1 MGWRQVTPG
10 IILVLVKLMGTS
22 LFVTF
27 IPQIFPRGNFSFVS
41 EENGT
46 VPQTP
51 QSRPEGPTTTT
62 PVRVTTAV
70 LQTTQHLAES
80 STTSSVRVT
89 ITVQDPE
96 LRWESFGGSSYGF
109 SEHTLNWISSHSE
122 CQTWNSDLVIINDE
136 KEMEFLQNRT
146 RNANYFIGLEYP
158 DDGDKWFWIDGT
170 EPRGDL
176 LIMKPN
182 NENKQCATL
191 RGREVSPASCFEAN
205 RWICEKKNG

>member
-10 IILVLVKLMGTS
+10 IILVLVKLIGTS

-51 QSRPEGPTTTT
+51 PSLTLTEGLTTTT
-62 PVRVTTAV
+62 PVEITTAV
-70 LQTTQHLAES
+70 QLPS
-80 STTSSVRVT
+80 
-89 ITVQDPE
+89 
-96 LRWESFGGSSYGF
+96 LRWERFGRSSYGF
-109 SEHTLNWISSHSE
+109 SEYMLAWSSSHLE
-122 CQTWNSDLVIINDE
+122 CQELSSDLVIINDE
-136 KEMEFLQNRT
+136 EEMEFLQNRT
-146 RNANYFIGLEYP
+146 RNADYFIGLEYP
-158 DDGDKWFWIDGT
+158 DNGNKWFWHDGT
-170 EPRGDL
+170 EPRADL
-176 LIMKPN
+176 FIMKPN

-191 RGREVSPASCFEAN
+191 RGRELSPASCFKAN